1 MRYPPGLLLG
11 KNMKRAL
18 ARAGLPVELSRA
30 RGCCLFVVMRLD
42 DVGDA
47 VYGDGT
53 CADNRED
60 DLRVALTN
68 DDVSGN
74 NACYLDGVE

>member
-1 MRYPPGLLLG
+1 MITLTNNDTACG
-11 KNMKRAL
+11 
-18 ARAGLPVELSRA
+18 
-30 RGCCLFVVMRLD
+30 D
-42 DVGDA
+42 DV
-47 VYGDGT
+47 DGGHT
-53 CADNRED
+53 CDDNGED